1 MTLHLPAHVMSGSH
15 HSSNKYIY
23 LSVKDLR
30 IMDYEDF
37 FESDINHTINS
48 WTSSQSDRQI
58 RFDLVR
64 NLKKGTIPGDDN
76 LTTAL
81 ALTRIVWEE
90 YEAYGTDSSQSSSNE
105 ESRELLRTLILVLHR
120 QGINLQLPWRDFS
133 SFRSYWIAND
143 GRGSWQARRNMIAQ
157 YFEPVRSEL
166 EDLEEKTYSNELATP
181 VSPRDRLGWTTVDQQ
196 IEQLR
201 YRFRTASTTVDYKDV
216 GNRCVGVLEELSR
229 ILYQPEVHCAPD
241 EKPPPVD
248 KTNVRISAYIDRRLK
263 GSCNEELR
271 GLVKKASALSHKIK
285 HSPTADRATAGIAA
299 DAVIILANILRRLE
313 DMRET

>member
-1 MTLHLPAHVMSGSH
+1 
-15 HSSNKYIY
+15 
-23 LSVKDLR
+23 
-30 IMDYEDF
+30 MDYEDF
-37 FESDINHTINS
+37 FESSINHTINS
-48 WTSSQSDRQI
+48 WKLLQSDKKI
-58 RFDLVR
+58 RFDLIR
-64 NLKKGTIPGDDN
+64 NLKRGTIPGDDS

-120 QGINLQLPWRDFS
+120 QGIDLRLPWRDFS

-166 EDLEEKTYSNELATP
+166 EDLEERTYANQLAAP
-181 VSPRDRLGWTTVDQQ
+181 VSPCDRLGWTTIDQQ

-201 YRFRTASTTVDYKDV
+201 YRFQTASTTVDYKDV

-229 ILYQPEVHCAPD
+229 TLYRPEVHCAPD
-241 EKPPPVD
+241 EKPPAVD
-248 KTNVRISAYIDRRLK
+248 KTGIRIGAYIDRRLK
-263 GSCNEELR
+263 GPSNEELR
-271 GLVKKASALSHKIK
+271 GLVKKTSALSHKIK

-299 DAVIILANILRRLE
+299 DAVIMLANILRRLE

>member
-1 MTLHLPAHVMSGSH
+1 
-15 HSSNKYIY
+15 
-23 LSVKDLR
+23 
-30 IMDYEDF
+30 MDYEDF
-37 FESDINHTINS
+37 FESSINHTINS
-48 WTSSQSDRQI
+48 WNLSQSDKKI

-64 NLKKGTIPGDDN
+64 NLKRGAIPGDDS

-166 EDLEEKTYSNELATP
+166 EDLEERTYANQLAAP
-181 VSPRDRLGWTTVDQQ
+181 VSPRDRLGWTTIDQQ

-229 ILYQPEVHCAPD
+229 TLYRPEIHCAPD
-241 EKPPPVD
+241 EKPPAVD
-248 KTNVRISAYIDRRLK
+248 KTGIRIGAYIDRRLK
-263 GSCNEELR
+263 GPGNEELR
-271 GLVKKASALSHKIK
+271 GLVKKTSALSHKIK

-299 DAVIILANILRRLE
+299 DAVIMLANILRRLE

>member
-1 MTLHLPAHVMSGSH
+1 
-15 HSSNKYIY
+15 
-23 LSVKDLR
+23 
-30 IMDYEDF
+30 MDYEDF

-48 WTSSQSDRQI
+48 WTPSQSDRKI

-64 NLKKGTIPGDDN
+64 NLKRGTIPGDDN

-248 KTNVRISAYIDRRLK
+248 KTNVRISAYIDRRLN
-263 GSCNEELR
+263 GSSNEELR
-271 GLVKKASALSHKIK
+271 GLVKKVSALSHKIK
-285 HSPTADRATAGIAA
+285 HSSTADRTTAGIAA
-299 DAVIILANILRRLE
+299 DAVIMLANILRRLQEPRE
-313 DMRET
+313 DARRK